1 MLLNASC
8 FLMRQA
14 FIFILHLKLCKCDI
28 QVKNKQTVNMYLNF
42 IYVFVTHLNSEKSSL
57 RFSEALNSVM
67 EFATTEQTGLL
78 RSNPFGRNNFKKV
91 LQQLEMEIELYLS

>member
-1 MLLNASC
+1 MHLY
-8 FLMRQA
+8 
-14 FIFILHLKLCKCDI
+14 FIVCIRKKLCKCDK
-28 QVKNKQTVNMYLNF
+28 QVKNKQTINMYLNF
-42 IYVFVTHLNSEKSSL
+42 IYVFATQLNSEKSSL

-78 RSNPFGRNNFKKV
+78 RSNPFGRNNFKKI